1 MEAQETGRLLQI
13 CLLVYYCK
21 MTLLIFIST
30 HLKRLSD
37 VMCDIGSNL
46 ANK

>member
-21 MTLLIFIST
+21 MTLLIFISIHT
-30 HLKRLSD
+30 KRLSD
-37 VMCDIGSNL
+37 VICDIFINL
-46 ANK
+46 AKK